1 MLQKQKKLLCDG
13 LRVARDA
20 DKKKQDQVKAR
31 FQMTGKRLRD
41 DEMSKPSTPIKR
53 QKLDDT
59 NSSKKLV
66 SRVQNLSLDEAQE
79 LAAQSE

>member
-1 MLQKQKKLLCDG
+1 
-13 LRVARDA
+13 
-20 DKKKQDQVKAR
+20 
-31 FQMTGKRLRD
+31 MTGKRLRD

-66 SRVQNLSLDEAQE
+66 SRVQNLSLDEA
-79 LAAQSE
+79 